1 MQVNVIQILNQ
12 LKPGGTIAYQ
22 QVYIGDKQQLF
33 SRLIFHLL
41 TTAQLQK
48 RLKKIAKKE
57 KSKYR
62 TYSEKSKLVAGLNV
76 YVTNAPWEWVL
87 MEQVHELYTLRW
99 QIKIFKKRGNHY
111 LV

>member
-1 MQVNVIQILNQ
+1 MQVNVIQILNR

-48 RLKKIAKKE
+48 RLKKIAKRKVKIQNLFRE
-57 KSKYR
+57 K
-62 TYSEKSKLVAGLNV
+62 
-76 YVTNAPWEWVL
+76 
-87 MEQVHELYTLRW
+87 
-99 QIKIFKKRGNHY
+99 
-111 LV
+111 

>member
-1 MQVNVIQILNQ
+1 MQVNVIQILNR

-48 RLKKIAKKE
+48 RLKKIAKK
-57 KSKYR
+57 KSQNTEPIQRK
-62 TYSEKSKLVAGLNV
+62 VN
-76 YVTNAPWEWVL
+76 
-87 MEQVHELYTLRW
+87 
-99 QIKIFKKRGNHY
+99 
-111 LV
+111 